1 MLYQRSILY
10 MTIKSIVINGKTILS
25 TPNAINEGVWFDML
39 EVHQAAGLPAN
50 KTFSQWRSR
59 QSRALEEAGEVS
71 FDSVQKTLCG
81 SFVAVLAYLM
91 WADLT
96 LWLAV
101 VRYVASE
108 TIGVLPD
115 RFKSIDGDNPEVEM
129 SEDNSEWEDF

>member
-1 MLYQRSILY
+1 

-81 SFVAVLAYLM
+81 S
-91 WADLT
+91 
-96 LWLAV
+96 
-101 VRYVASE
+101 
-108 TIGVLPD
+108 
-115 RFKSIDGDNPEVEM
+115 
-129 SEDNSEWEDF
+129 

>member
-1 MLYQRSILY
+1 

-108 TIGVLPD
+108 WNNKIRTQLD
-115 RFKSIDGDNPEVEM
+115 RSGNFRTVNGDGGDNPEVEM

>member
-1 MLYQRSILY
+1 M
-10 MTIKSIVINGKTILS
+10 
-25 TPNAINEGVWFDML
+25 
-39 EVHQAAGLPAN
+39 
-50 KTFSQWRSR
+50 
-59 QSRALEEAGEVS
+59 
-71 FDSVQKTLCG
+71 
-81 SFVAVLAYLM
+81 AVLAYLM

>member
-1 MLYQRSILY
+1 
-10 MTIKSIVINGKTILS
+10 
-25 TPNAINEGVWFDML
+25 ML
-39 EVHQAAGLPAN
+39 EVHQAAGLPDN

-81 SFVAVLAYLM
+81 SLAAVLAYLM

-108 TIGVLPD
+108 TIGVRPD
-115 RFKSIDGDNPEVEM
+115 RFKSIDGDNPDVEV
-129 SEDNSEWEDF
+129 SEDDSEWEDF